1 MLKEETLLLPF
12 NFKNWINENR
22 HLLKP
27 PVGNKMVYENSEF
40 IIMVVGG
47 PNTRKDYH
55 IDEGEEFFYQL
66 EGNMILRIMEN
77 GIPKDVGINEGDIFL
92 LPPKVPHSP
101 QRFENTVGLVIE
113 RKRRDGELDGFQWYC
128 DACNS
133 LLYEVFF
140 TLTDIVKQLPPIF
153 DEFWANNEAR
163 TCKSCST
170 YLEKP

>member
-1 MLKEETLLLPF
+1 VVKENIMLPPI
-12 NFKNWINENR
+12 NFKSWIEENR

-27 PVGNKMVYENSEF
+27 PVSNKVVYEDTEL

-66 EGNMILRIMEN
+66 EGGMVLRIMEN
-77 GIPKDVGINEGDIFL
+77 RKPRDIQINEGEIFL

-101 QRFENTVGLVIE
+101 QRFENTVGLVVE
-113 RKRRDGELDGFQWYC
+113 RKRQEGELDAFQWYC
-128 DACNS
+128 DECNEI
-133 LLYEVFF
+133 LYEEYFQ
-140 TLTDIVKQLPPIF
+140 LTDIVKQLPPIF
-153 DEFWANNEAR
+153 EGFWNNDAVR
-163 TCKSCST
+163 TCKSCFT

>member
-1 MLKEETLLLPF
+1 MLMPI

-40 IIMVVGG
+40 MIMVVGG

-77 GIPKDVGINEGDIFL
+77 GEAKDIAITEGDIFL

-101 QRFENTVGLVIE
+101 QRFENTIGLVIE

-128 DACNS
+128 DECHA
-133 LLYEVFF
+133 LLHEVYF

-153 DEFWANNEAR
+153 DRFWANDDAR
-163 TCKSCST
+163 TCKSCSA

>member
-1 MLKEETLLLPF
+1 MKEETLLLPF
-12 NFKNWINENR
+12 NFKNWIDTNR
-22 HLLKP
+22 HHLKP

-77 GIPKDVGINEGDIFL
+77 GMPKDVAINEGDIFL

-128 DACNS
+128 DGCHT
-133 LLYEVFF
+133 LLYEEFLP
-140 TLTDIVKQLPPIF
+140 LTDIVKQLPPIF
-153 DEFWANNEAR
+153 DGFWANNDAR
-163 TCKSCST
+163 RCKACSA